1 MPYAVL
7 LKQRSNN
14 PKRDLKMKKNSM
26 NERGLILL
34 ALLLS
39 ISSLSVFSQTYT
51 VTYAYDAAGNRT
63 SRIISSG
70 IQYQSAIMT
79 PDSTELAWEDI
90 EGTLPGNDRYESLD
104 EERKYIIYPN
114 PTKGRLVLQIMPYDE
129 TFANATLVLYDLG
142 GKKVRVME
150 GVNEFNAIHMHTL
163 SAGSYVLEL
172 KAGEITHP
180 WKIVKE

>member
-1 MPYAVL
+1 
-7 LKQRSNN
+7 
-14 PKRDLKMKKNSM
+14 MKKNSM

-39 ISSLSVFSQTYT
+39 ISSLSIFSQTYT

-63 SRIISSG
+63 SRTIG
-70 IQYQSAIMT
+70 IEYKSAIMT
-79 PDSTELAWEDI
+79 PDSTEWAWDDI
-90 EGTLPGNDRYESLD
+90 EGTLPEGERYESLD
-104 EERKYIIYPN
+104 EDRKYILYPN

-142 GKKVRVME
+142 GKKVRVIE
-150 GVNEFNAIHMHTL
+150 QVYEYNAIHMHTL

-172 KAGEITHP
+172 KAGEITHR